1 MKFVNKEMFRE
12 WLMSILD
19 DDGAETVKEF
29 DTYFDEYLSD
39 VEDAVNNGYNR
50 VEVGSYFT
58 KNRLPEEYYF
68 EVDYDDAGNV
78 TVTF

>member
-1 MKFVNKEMFRE
+1 MKFVNKEVFRD
-12 WLMSILD
+12 WLMSVLYD
-19 DDGAETVKEF
+19 EGAEMVKMF
-29 DTYFDEYLSD
+29 GSCFDEYLSD

-50 VEVGSYFT
+50 VEVGIYFT

-68 EVDYDDAGNV
+68 EVEYDDDDNV

>member
-1 MKFVNKEMFRE
+1 MNFVNKESFRE
-12 WLMSILD
+12 WLASVLD
-19 DDGAETVKEF
+19 DEGAEMLKEF
-29 DTYFDEYLSD
+29 DTYFYEYLDD
-39 VEDAVNNGYNR
+39 VEQAVNNGYNR

-68 EVDYDDAGNV
+68 DVEYDGDDNA

>member
-1 MKFVNKEMFRE
+1 MKFVNKENFRD

-19 DDGAETVKEF
+19 DDGAEMLKEF
-29 DTYFDEYLSD
+29 DTYLGEYLSD

-58 KNRLPEEYYF
+58 KNHLPEEYCF
-68 EVDYDDAGNV
+68 EVEYDDDDNV